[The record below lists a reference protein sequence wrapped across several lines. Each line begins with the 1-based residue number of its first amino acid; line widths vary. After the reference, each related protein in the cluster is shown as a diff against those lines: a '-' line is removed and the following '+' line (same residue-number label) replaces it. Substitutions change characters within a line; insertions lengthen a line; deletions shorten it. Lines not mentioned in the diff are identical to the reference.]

1 MTKTVLKLKLVSLTP
16 VHIGAAQEKHLAK
29 GVDYLAKDGT
39 ILFLDESKILEKLK
53 VHEYCNDLSN
63 RKLQTTLEQRG
74 IEQFVKQAVP
84 IAGEIGTDIKIHVK
98 DTLTLNPYIPG
109 TSLKG
114 AIRSILFHSAKK
126 KEHRKEQ
133 ETFGWIQED
142 GFRYLQVGDSHF
154 EASTYINTKTFNLM
168 KRGHEFDG
176 GWKGS
181 NQTNP
186 DFSPKEFTFPYECIG
201 IHQMSEVRI
210 VMNSAGYQEA
220 ANRTDYRRNP
230 LVKEVNTLSQV
241 LANKKTLFQI
251 IQTYTDQYLRA
262 EIDFFT
268 RYSNQQT
275 DTIIAELTSLK
286 KKNSQAP
293 VIRVGQGS
301 GFHSITG
308 NHHFPTDH
316 SINGINNWG
325 KGQLNGRD
333 SAKSRKLAFER
344 INDEYV
350 FYPMGFVQLIDPEVH
365 QEYYASLQSQIKQ
378 KKDEIIALEAKAEEQ
393 RKAEQ
398 EKIRVEA
405 EEAKKPKMTL
415 LSQLNNRKAILI
427 DAIVTRK
434 DGNNV
439 LATPQV
445 ETMLETTISVRYP
458 AGFPIG
464 STIQIKAKYSNGT
477 LLVEGSPKL
486 KK

>member
-1 MTKTVLKLKLVSLTP
+1 MSKTTLKLKLVSLTP
-16 VHIGAAQEKHLAK
+16 VHIGAAREKHLAR
-29 GVDYLAKDGT
+29 GVDYIAKDGS
-39 ILFLDESKILEKLK
+39 ILFLDEQKILTKLRIDQ
-53 VHEYCNDLSN
+53 YCNDLSR
-63 RKLQTTLEQRG
+63 RKLQDSLAQLG
-74 IEQFVKQAVP
+74 IDQFVKETVP
-84 IAGEIGTDIKIHVK
+84 VAGEIGTDIKIHV
-98 DTLTLNPYIPG
+98 TEPIGNRPYIPG

-114 AIRSILFHSAKK
+114 AIRSILFHHAKRPQHK
-126 KEHRKEQ
+126 KEQ
-133 ETFGWIQED
+133 EAFGWIQED
-142 GFRYLQVGDSHF
+142 GFRYIQVGDSHF
-154 EASTYINTKTFNLM
+154 EESMYINTKTFNLM
-168 KRGHEFDG
+168 KRGHEFEG

-186 DFSPKEFTFPYECIG
+186 DFSPKGFTFPYECIG
-201 IHQMSEVRI
+201 IHQIADIRI
-210 VMNSAGYQEA
+210 VMNSDGYEKA
-220 ANRTDYRRNP
+220 TKRKDYKGKS

-241 LANKKTLFQI
+241 LTNKKNLFQI
-251 IQTYTDQYLRA
+251 IQTYTDQYLQA

-268 RYSNQQT
+268 KYSNQQT
-275 DTIIAELTSLK
+275 DTIIAALTSLK
-286 KKNSQAP
+286 EKNSQAP

-344 INDEYV
+344 LGDEYV
-350 FYPMGFVQLIDPEVH
+350 FYPMGFVQLIDPEIY

-378 KKDEIIALEAKAEEQ
+378 EKDELIAHEAKAEEQ

-405 EEAKKPKMTL
+405 EEAKKPQMTL
-415 LSQLNNRKAILI
+415 LSHLNNRIAILI
-427 DAIVTRK
+427 DAIVTGK
-434 DGNNV
+434 EGNNV
-439 LATPQV
+439 LAAPQV

-458 AGFPIG
+458 VGFPLG
-464 STIQIKAKYSNGT
+464 STIQIKAKYSKKK
-477 LLVEGSPKL
+477 LLIEGSPRL